1 MLGMAYPQPRH
12 RHDRA
17 HVRHQ
22 FERAKARGKRQCIRW
37 YRRDWFEED
46 GDGVGWHWTPQGR
59 ARAIGR
65 AATDR
70 VPCSCWMCGNRRRW
84 VGPKLQ
90 EIRQEMTE
98 RQEDYDV
105 EHPWAN
111 WGKYDNDDEPDGWR
125 DHPSFID
132 PLRNVPE
139 CRIAS

>member
-12 RHDRA
+12 RHGRA

-46 GDGVGWHWTPQGR
+46 EEGDGFAWHWTPQRR

-70 VPCSCWMCGNRRRW
+70 VQCSCWMCRNRRPEQ
-84 VGPKLQ
+84 GPTLQ
-90 EIRQEMTE
+90 EVRLAMAE
-98 RQEDYDV
+98 RQEDYDI
-105 EHPWAN
+105 EHEHCTRSVA
-111 WGKYDNDDEPDGWR
+111 
-125 DHPSFID
+125 
-132 PLRNVPE
+132 
-139 CRIAS
+139 A